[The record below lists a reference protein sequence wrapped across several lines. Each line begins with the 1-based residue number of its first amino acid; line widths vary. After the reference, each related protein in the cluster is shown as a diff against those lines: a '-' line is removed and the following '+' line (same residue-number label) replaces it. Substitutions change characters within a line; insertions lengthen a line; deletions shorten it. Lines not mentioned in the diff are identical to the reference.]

1 VKVFIP
7 AAPRPAWQNVMRTVA
22 QALVF
27 WSVFIVGIP
36 RLILGAQA
44 ALGIAGFE
52 VALQKEIGVVGMVL
66 MALIN
71 VWAGAVMA
79 VDGEGTPFPADTAR
93 NLVVRGPYRVVRNP
107 MAVGGLGFA
116 LALGFWMGSPLV
128 MAYAVCGGLV
138 WNVAARPMEERDLEA
153 RFGASYGRY
162 RDAVRCWVPRLR
174 PYRDG
179 D

>member
-1 VKVFIP
+1 
-7 AAPRPAWQNVMRTVA
+7 MRTTG
-22 QALVF
+22 QAVVF

-36 RLILGAQA
+36 QLILRAQA
-44 ALGIAGFE
+44 TLEIPGFM
-52 VALQKEIGVVGMVL
+52 VAWQKETGAVGMVL
-66 MALIN
+66 MAFIN

-93 NLVVRGPYRVVRNP
+93 KLVVRGPYRVVRNP

-128 MAYAVCGGLV
+128 MAYAVCGGLL

-174 PYRDG
+174 PYRG
-179 D
+179 DAG